1 MKFVIN
7 IVTLALAGISSSV
20 HARELGGGAVVS
32 SESELNLS
40 SCMSST
46 NSNTHPPFCH
56 PLAEVLAGTADSALP
71 QVLSDAIT
79 DADEEE
85 FNSSGCATRSAHR
98 AWGVEYCGWSESRR
112 ERYYAECER
121 WKRNG
126 STHFEDNCCNRPA
139 PTCEEERNSSG
150 CATRSAHE
158 AWKVEYCGW
167 SESRKD
173 RHDADCER
181 WKRNGST
188 HFEDNCC
195 NRPDPRCAG
204 IYVYDEKDFMDEDFQ
219 YEDFQGE
226 DFQDLF
232 QGEDF
237 QDEEFHDEDVQEDF
251 DEFQFE

>member
-1 MKFVIN
+1 MKVVIN

-56 PLAEVLAGTADSALP
+56 PLAEVLAGTADRALP

-85 FNSSGCATRSAHR
+85 FNSSGCGTRSAYR
-98 AWGVEYCGWSESRR
+98 AWRVEFCGWSESRKD
-112 ERYYAECER
+112 RYDAECER

-126 STHFEDNCCNRPA
+126 SAHYYNNCCDRPH
-139 PTCEEERNSSG
+139 PT
-150 CATRSAHE
+150 
-158 AWKVEYCGW
+158 
-167 SESRKD
+167 
-173 RHDADCER
+173 
-181 WKRNGST
+181 
-188 HFEDNCC
+188 
-195 NRPDPRCAG
+195 CAG

>member
-1 MKFVIN
+1 
-7 IVTLALAGISSSV
+7 
-20 HARELGGGAVVS
+20 
-32 SESELNLS
+32 
-40 SCMSST
+40 MSPSD
-46 NSNTHPPFCH
+46 
-56 PLAEVLAGTADSALP
+56 PLAEVLAGTADRALP

-85 FNSSGCATRSAHR
+85 FNSSGCGTRSAYR
-98 AWGVEYCGWSESRR
+98 AWRVEYCGWSESRR
-112 ERYYAECER
+112 DRYYAECER

-139 PTCEEERNSSG
+139 PT
-150 CATRSAHE
+150 
-158 AWKVEYCGW
+158 
-167 SESRKD
+167 
-173 RHDADCER
+173 
-181 WKRNGST
+181 
-188 HFEDNCC
+188 
-195 NRPDPRCAG
+195 CAG

>member
-1 MKFVIN
+1 MMKFVIN

-20 HARELGGGAVVS
+20 HARELGGAVVS

-98 AWGVEYCGWSESRR
+98 AW
-112 ERYYAECER
+112 
-121 WKRNG
+121 
-126 STHFEDNCCNRPA
+126 
-139 PTCEEERNSSG
+139 
-150 CATRSAHE
+150 
-158 AWKVEYCGW
+158 KVEYCGW

-173 RHDADCER
+173 RYDAECER